1 MITSQQISIISIFL
15 LLLFVVTLFFLCYS
29 LISYCLLSH
38 SSFLLKFNGSAL
50 GEIWVIYPSRFPLKF
65 LAHRPTTSAANL
77 RMTTPA
83 VHIYYG
89 LHTFV
94 TNGLT

>member
-1 MITSQQISIISIFL
+1 MLFPYF
-15 LLLFVVTLFFLCYS
+15 LLFVVTL
-29 LISYCLLSH
+29 LSVLFPY
-38 SSFLLKFNGSAL
+38 FLLKFNGSAL

-89 LHTFV
+89 LHTFA